1 MKPTFLLMLALA
13 VAMCGWRLF
22 ETSVAAAA
30 TPATTAQYRVSD
42 AAVPVT
48 PVRYYRPYRVYYR
61 PYYRPYVYRPY
72 VYRAYRPYYAPVYPY
87 SYGYAPYPYYGPYYG
102 GGVYFARPRVYAGYR
117 W

>member
-1 MKPTFLLMLALA
+1 MKPTSQLAILLGVALFG
-13 VAMCGWRLF
+13 CLLF
-22 ETSVAAAA
+22 KTSVAAAA
-30 TPATTAQYRVSD
+30 TPVTTAVYRSSD

-48 PVRYYRPYRVYYR
+48 PVRYYRPYGVYYR
-61 PYYRPYVYRPY
+61 PFYRPYVRPY